1 MSRIER
7 GDGWEMRLGRWED
20 SPVEVCDH
28 VICDPPYSEHVH
40 RSQRR
45 NTPNGVSSEDIQFDP
60 LSDMSPIFRLT
71 STANRWCIAWCAVE
85 DFGAIRD
92 AVGGWRKQGGFYVRS
107 GAWMKT
113 NPMPQITGDRPAQW
127 GEGCAIMHSVGGRMK
142 WNGGGLPAKWVG
154 PTKSSG
160 DTYHQTPKPLW
171 LMQQQIEQF
180 TDPGD
185 LIWDPYAGSATTGVA
200 CLITGRR
207 FIGHEMQER
216 YFEIACDRLR
226 ATNRGTTL
234 DAARAGQMT
243 LIDAMG
249 VEG

>member
-1 MSRIER
+1 
-7 GDGWEMRLGRWED
+7 
-20 SPVEVCDH
+20 
-28 VICDPPYSEHVH
+28 
-40 RSQRR
+40 
-45 NTPNGVSSEDIQFDP
+45 
-60 LSDMSPIFRLT
+60 
-71 STANRWCIAWCAVE
+71 
-85 DFGAIRD
+85 
-92 AVGGWRKQGGFYVRS
+92 
-107 GAWMKT
+107 
-113 NPMPQITGDRPAQW
+113 
-127 GEGCAIMHSVGGRMK
+127 MK